1 MHHHQNDRNVWNMSQ
16 NLIFPC
22 VAYVMRN
29 LFFRIL
35 VDTAASAG
43 SFEMS
48 QLFPLIESATGCC
61 GIKLQ
66 LYMQS

>member
-22 VAYVMRN
+22 VGDIMRN

-35 VDTAASAG
+35 VDTEASAG
-43 SFEMS
+43 SFE
-48 QLFPLIESATGCC
+48 
-61 GIKLQ
+61 
-66 LYMQS
+66 